1 MTDTLWAPPQPL
13 PQPLPAVAGPSR
25 WRQDLGTAAAVV
37 VTCVLLGAPA
47 GLVWSAVA
55 PRLRVT
61 VSDKGFD
68 VPDLES
74 SKALVGADGSYL
86 VVMLLAGV
94 LCGVLAWLFARRSG
108 PWTVAALVVGGVL
121 AALIAAA
128 VGLRPGAAHAIAATR
143 EGSAFRGQVD
153 LYLGRLTRPDT
164 LRLRAPWAAVAWPVG
179 ALVAFLVP
187 AFQRPE
193 ELD

>member
-1 MTDTLWAPPQPL
+1 MTDLLWAAPQPL
-13 PQPLPAVAGPSR
+13 PPVARPSR
-25 WRQDLGTAAAVV
+25 WRQELATAAAVV

-47 GLVWSAVA
+47 GLLWSAVA

-61 VSDKGFD
+61 VSDQGFD

-86 VVMLLAGV
+86 VVMLAVGA
-94 LCGVLAWLFARRSG
+94 LCGVLAWVFARRAG
-108 PWTVAALVVGGVL
+108 PWTVLALVVGGVL
-121 AALIAAA
+121 AALVAAE

-143 EGSAFRGQVD
+143 EGSGFRGQVD
-153 LYLGRLTRPDT
+153 LYLGHLTRPDT
-164 LRLRAPWAAVAWPVG
+164 LSLRAPWAAVGWPVG

-187 AFQRPE
+187 AYQRPE